1 MTLKPQHRE
10 ALLNELEKSQ
20 VHLESI
26 KTKKLNDENE
36 WNDWYEAI
44 AFLEDERI
52 KLIKKSLIAN
62 EIDY

>member
-26 KTKKLNDENE
+26 RTKKLNDENE

>member
-44 AFLEDERI
+44 AFLEEERI